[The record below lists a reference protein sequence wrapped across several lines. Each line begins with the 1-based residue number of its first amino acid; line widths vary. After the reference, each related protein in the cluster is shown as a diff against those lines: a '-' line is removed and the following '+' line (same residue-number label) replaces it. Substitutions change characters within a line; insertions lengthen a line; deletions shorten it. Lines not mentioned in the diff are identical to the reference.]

1 MQLLCFFTPLTRKDH
16 GMRIVGNAHW
26 QEFAATPE
34 EALER
39 GARLD
44 AMTRLPGMPDFQ
56 SQGVF
61 RGSHDFFM
69 AMDEEK
75 QRQRQ
80 AWFEQ
85 HAKRP
90 A

>member
-1 MQLLCFFTPLTRKDH
+1 
-16 GMRIVGNAHW
+16 MRIVGNPLL

-39 GARLD
+39 GVRLD

-56 SQGVF
+56 PHGVF
-61 RGSHDFFM
+61 RGCHAFFV

-75 QRQRQ
+75 SRQRQ
-80 AWFEQ
+80 AWFQ
-85 HAKRP
+85 RHAKRP
-90 A
+90 D